1 MSNTHVSVAVVGFF
15 LCAIGAERPSSPAA
29 GSRSG
34 AEASGSQVQRQ
45 TVSKVDFLKMRS
57 NKINSL

>member
-1 MSNTHVSVAVVGFF
+1 MLNSGCWSQRLVSAAAESGSD
-15 LCAIGAERPSSPAA
+15 AGADA
-29 GSRSG
+29 G
-34 AEASGSQVQRQ
+34 GSQVQRE